1 MYMYVYMYMQPS
13 LKVIPRAAQAG
24 VSLVV
29 NRNKEERDIEDKL
42 GHILAT
48 LFVISYSQTSG
59 T

>member
-24 VSLVV
+24 ISLVV

-42 GHILAT
+42 
-48 LFVISYSQTSG
+48 
-59 T
+59 